1 LLEWIGSRPTT
12 TCVLNIE
19 GKVLGRKR
27 IADTL
32 AGIGELHAL
41 VAANYQVIAIN
52 PMAAARYRERHHVSG
67 AKSDPG
73 DAKVLADLV
82 RTNAHNHRVVAGDS
96 SLVESVKLLARA
108 HQNAIWSRQ
117 RQVNSLRSSL
127 KDYFPGALEA
137 FGTDLASVDAVA
149 VLAVAPTPSI
159 ARTLS
164 RAQIVSALKRAGR
177 QRNLE
182 GRAEAIHEALAKE
195 QLSQP
200 PVLENAYGI
209 TTKST
214 VAVIVQLNASV
225 AELEAALS
233 EHFEQSRG
241 DREWCSHATVG
252 TNDWRTRS
260 ISGHFARRTGH
271 LARGPIT
278 TNCALATN
286 TTAKPSDSSR
296 IGGSGSRT
304 RVSNAPAS
312 TTKRSLGRRREKLP
326 LDKLGARCGRSQGG
340 FNYGL
345 AAETLTFCS

>member
-1 LLEWIGSRPTT
+1 MLEWIGSRPTT

-52 PMAAARYRERHHVSG
+52 PLAAARYRERHHVSG

-73 DAKVLADLV
+73 DAKMLADLV

-96 SLVESVKLLARA
+96 SLVESVKSLARA

-127 KDYFPGALEA
+127 KDYFPDALEA

-164 RAQIVSALKRAGR
+164 RAKIVSALQRAGR

-182 GRAEAIHEALAKE
+182 GRAEAVHEALAKE

-214 VAVIVQLNASV
+214 VAGIVQLNASV

-233 EHFEQSRG
+233 EHSEQSRG
-241 DREWCSHATVG
+241 NREWCSHATVG

-271 LARGPIT
+271 LREDLLQRTARSRQ
-278 TNCALATN
+278 

-304 RVSNAPAS
+304 RVSNAAAS

-340 FNYGL
+340 FNYGP
-345 AAETLTFCS
+345 APETLTFCS